1 MNDLNP
7 QQLELFQRLNEIRE
21 EGSINMFMAARV
33 LVEHEGDQLLGD
45 VARVLVDEGLCDRP
59 TAQTVLS
66 QWMQW
71 GHELTT
77 S

>member
-1 MNDLNP
+1 MTTTPPTNVNDLNP

-33 LVEHEGDQLLGD
+33 LV
-45 VARVLVDEGLCDRP
+45 DEGYCDRP

-71 GHELTT
+71 GHALTT